1 MAATS
6 TVFFTN
12 AAGRLLAD
20 PEGFVRAY
28 WTTQPRTLADTQA
41 LFASMS
47 AALAQRGWSR
57 ILVNQV
63 SMRPFSPAEQQW
75 VAQEWLPGAVQQSGY
90 RSGAVVLST
99 DIYARLA
106 TSFITTSVGGLPLR
120 YRSFDQEAE
129 ALAWLR
135 QQPASPSWR

>member
-1 MAATS
+1 MPTAP
-6 TVFFTN
+6 VLFTN
-12 AAGRLLAD
+12 SAGQLLAD
-20 PEGFVRAY
+20 PEGFLRAH

-41 LFASMS
+41 LFNSMGT
-47 AALAQRGWSR
+47 ALHQRGWGR
-57 ILVNQV
+57 ILVNQ
-63 SMRPFSPAEQQW
+63 SNMLPFSAAEQRW
-75 VAQEWLPGAVQQSGY
+75 VSQEWLPRAVQECGY
-90 RSGAVVLST
+90 RYGAVVVST

-135 QQPASPSWR
+135 QQPQ

>member
-1 MAATS
+1 MAANLT
-6 TVFFTN
+6 FFFSN
-12 AAGRLLAD
+12 PAGRLMAD

-28 WTTQPRTLADTQA
+28 WTAKPRTLADTQA

-47 AALAQRGWSR
+47 GALQQRGWSR

-75 VAQEWLPGAVQQSGY
+75 ITQEWLPLAVQQSGY
-90 RSGAVVLST
+90 RHGAVVVST

-106 TSFITTSVGGLPLR
+106 TSFITTNVGGLPLR

-135 QQPASPSWR
+135 QQPGSPSER

>member
-1 MAATS
+1 M
-6 TVFFTN
+6 
-12 AAGRLLAD
+12 AD

-41 LFASMS
+41 LFTSMS
-47 AALAQRGWSR
+47 TALAQRGWSR

-63 SMRPFSPAEQQW
+63 SMRPFSAAEQQW
-75 VAQEWLPGAVQQSGY
+75 VTQEWLPLAVQQSGY
-90 RSGAVVLST
+90 RHGAVVVST

-106 TSFITTSVGGLPLR
+106 TSFITTNVGGLPLR

-129 ALAWLR
+129 AIAWLR
-135 QQPASPSWR
+135 QQPGSPAWR